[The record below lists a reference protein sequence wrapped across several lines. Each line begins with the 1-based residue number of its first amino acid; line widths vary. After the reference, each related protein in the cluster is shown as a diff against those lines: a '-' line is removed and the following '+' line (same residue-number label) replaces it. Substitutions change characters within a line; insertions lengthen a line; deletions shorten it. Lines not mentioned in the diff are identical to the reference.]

1 MECIVLAGGLGTRL
15 QSTIG
20 AIPKCMATVAG
31 QPFLF
36 HLFQYLEEQN
46 CSRVILSLGYKNEMV
61 ENWLIAT
68 DWEFEIEIV
77 IEKEP
82 LGTGGGIALAMQKV
96 KEENVFVVNG
106 DTMFRV
112 DFAAMLLFHNSRK
125 SNTTLALKQMKNFE
139 RYGLVRCDERQSII
153 SFEEKKHQENGTING
168 GIYLINKAFFDAST
182 LPLKFSFEQE
192 YLEKFVSQGSF
203 YGFVA
208 DAYFIDIGVPED
220 YAQAQID
227 FVETEN

>member
-46 CSRVILSLGYKNEMV
+46 CSRVILSLGYKHEIV

-96 KEENVFVVNG
+96 KGENVFVVNG

-112 DFAAMLLFHNSRK
+112 DFATMFLFHNTRE
-125 SNTTLALKQMKNFE
+125 SNTTLALKQMENFS
-139 RYGLVRCDERQSII
+139 RYGVVRYDERHKIL
-153 SFEEKKHQENGTING
+153 SFEEKKHQESGTING
-168 GIYLINKAFFDAST
+168 GIYLINKAFFDTNT
-182 LPLKFSFEQE
+182 LPQKFSFEQDF
-192 YLEKFVSQGSF
+192 LEKFVSEGTF

-227 FVETEN
+227 FVKTEN

>member
-20 AIPKCMATVAG
+20 AIPKCMAIVAG

-36 HLFQYLEEQN
+36 HLFQYLETQN
-46 CSRVILSLGYKNEMV
+46 CTRVILSLGYKHELV
-61 ENWLIAT
+61 EDWLVAT

-96 KEENVFVVNG
+96 REENVFVLNG

-112 DFAAMLLFHNSRK
+112 DFRAMLHVHIAKN
-125 SNTTLALKQMKNFE
+125 SNTTLALKYMENFD
-139 RYGLVRCDERQSII
+139 RYGLVRCDEHQKIC
-153 SFEEKKHQENGTING
+153 SFEEKKYQERGTING
-168 GIYLINKAFFDAST
+168 GIYLINRAFFNSINFPT
-182 LPLKFSFEQE
+182 KFSFEQA
-192 YLEKFVSQGSF
+192 YLEKFVTEATF
-203 YGFVA
+203 YGFEA
-208 DAYFIDIGVPED
+208 DSYFIDIGVPED
-220 YAQAQID
+220 YARAQID
-227 FVETEN
+227 FTAT